1 MEKGESGKGGGRG
14 GEIGERGRKR
24 GGEWEKGAEEGGE
37 WGKGTD
43 EGGEWGKGAKEGA
56 EWGKGAKEGAEWGKG
71 TDEGGEWGKGAK
83 EGEVESG
90 NNAGLEVGGRA
101 LVNNRKRIIT
111 KRFETFNLFHFNTLN
126 SLKDLLIPY
135 KFALDESS
143 FTSSPFDARKEP
155 DVTRQFLIDSLS
167 VKFFSCLTDQKQ
179 VRTLNAFQVCP
190 HVLIG

>member
-1 MEKGESGKGGGRG
+1 MGKGAGGGGGDRGKGAEERGRVGKGGGGGGRVGKGDGGGGRVGKRGEGGGRVGKGDRRG
-14 GEIGERGRKR
+14 GRVGK
-24 GGEWEKGAEEGGE
+24 GGEGGGSRVGE
-37 WGKGTD
+37 QRGF
-43 EGGEWGKGAKEGA
+43 GG
-56 EWGKGAKEGAEWGKG
+56 
-71 TDEGGEWGKGAK
+71 
-83 EGEVESG
+83 
-90 NNAGLEVGGRA
+90 GGRA

-155 DVTRQFLIDSLS
+155 DVTRQFLIDSFS

>member
-1 MEKGESGKGGGRG
+1 MGAEEGGAWGKGVEEG
-14 GEIGERGRKR
+14 GEWERGRRRGEMGERGWKR
-24 GGEWEKGAEEGGE
+24 GGEWGKEAEGGRG
-37 WGKGTD
+37 GKG
-43 EGGEWGKGAKEGA
+43 GGGGGRVGKGGGGGGRV
-56 EWGKGAKEGAEWGKG
+56 GKGDGRGGRVGKG
-71 TDEGGEWGKGAK
+71 GGSRV
-83 EGEVESG
+83 GEQRG
-90 NNAGLEVGGRA
+90 FGGGGRA

-111 KRFETFNLFHFNTLN
+111 KRFETFNSFHFNTLN

-135 KFALDESS
+135 KLALDESS

-155 DVTRQFLIDSLS
+155 DVTRQFLIDSFS

>member
-1 MEKGESGKGGGRG
+1 MGAEEGGAWGKGVEEG
-14 GEIGERGRKR
+14 GEWERGRRRGEMGERGRKR
-24 GGEWEKGAEEGGE
+24 GGEWGKEAEGARV
-37 WGKGTD
+37 GKG
-43 EGGEWGKGAKEGA
+43 GGGGGRVGKGGGGGGRV
-56 EWGKGAKEGAEWGKG
+56 GKGDGRGGRVGKG
-71 TDEGGEWGKGAK
+71 GGSRV
-83 EGEVESG
+83 GEQRG
-90 NNAGLEVGGRA
+90 FGGGGRA

-111 KRFETFNLFHFNTLN
+111 KRFETFNSFHFNTLN

-135 KFALDESS
+135 KLALDESS

-155 DVTRQFLIDSLS
+155 DVTRQFLIDSFS

>member
-1 MEKGESGKGGGRG
+1 M
-14 GEIGERGRKR
+14 GERERKR
-24 GGEWEKGAEEGGE
+24 GGEWGKGVEGGRV
-37 WGKGTD
+37 GKGGGGGGRVGKGGGGGGRVGKGD
-43 EGGEWGKGAKEGA
+43 GRGGRVGKGGEGGGSRVGEQRGF
-56 EWGKGAKEGAEWGKG
+56 
-71 TDEGGEWGKGAK
+71 GG
-83 EGEVESG
+83 
-90 NNAGLEVGGRA
+90 GGRA

-155 DVTRQFLIDSLS
+155 DVTRQFLIDSFS

-179 VRTLNAFQVCP
+179 VRTLNAFSSVPARFDWIKTVTYPGRQKFTEQQ
-190 HVLIG
+190 

>member
-1 MEKGESGKGGGRG
+1 MGAEEEGAWGKGV
-14 GEIGERGRKR
+14 
-24 GGEWEKGAEEGGE
+24 EEGGE
-37 WGKGTD
+37 WERGRRR
-43 EGGEWGKGAKEGA
+43 GGDGGKGAEESG
-56 EWGKGAKEGAEWGKG
+56 ERGRRRGQSGGRVGKGDGRGGRVGKG
-71 TDEGGEWGKGAK
+71 GEGGGSRV
-83 EGEVESG
+83 GEQRG
-90 NNAGLEVGGRA
+90 FGGGGRA

-111 KRFETFNLFHFNTLN
+111 KRFETFNSFHFNTLN

-135 KFALDESS
+135 KLALDESS

-155 DVTRQFLIDSLS
+155 DVTRQFLIDSFS

>member
-1 MEKGESGKGGGRG
+1 MEERGEWERGRRKGGDGGKGAEERGRVGKGGGGGGSRVGEQRG
-14 GEIGERGRKR
+14 F
-24 GGEWEKGAEEGGE
+24 GG
-37 WGKGTD
+37 
-43 EGGEWGKGAKEGA
+43 
-56 EWGKGAKEGAEWGKG
+56 
-71 TDEGGEWGKGAK
+71 
-83 EGEVESG
+83 
-90 NNAGLEVGGRA
+90 GGRA

-111 KRFETFNLFHFNTLN
+111 KRFETFNSFHFNTLN

-135 KFALDESS
+135 KLALDESS

-155 DVTRQFLIDSLS
+155 DVTRQFLIDSFS

>member
-1 MEKGESGKGGGRG
+1 MGERGERGWRREESRKGGGGGGRWGKGGGRE
-14 GEIGERGRKR
+14 GESGERGRR
-24 GGEWEKGAEEGGE
+24 G
-37 WGKGTD
+37 
-43 EGGEWGKGAKEGA
+43 
-56 EWGKGAKEGAEWGKG
+56 
-71 TDEGGEWGKGAK
+71 
-83 EGEVESG
+83 ESG
-90 NNAGLEVGGRA
+90 ERGRRRGQSGERGRTRGKSGERGRRRGSRVGEQRGFGGGGRA

-111 KRFETFNLFHFNTLN
+111 KRFETFNSFHFNTLN

-135 KFALDESS
+135 KLALDESS

-155 DVTRQFLIDSLS
+155 DVTRQFLIDSFS